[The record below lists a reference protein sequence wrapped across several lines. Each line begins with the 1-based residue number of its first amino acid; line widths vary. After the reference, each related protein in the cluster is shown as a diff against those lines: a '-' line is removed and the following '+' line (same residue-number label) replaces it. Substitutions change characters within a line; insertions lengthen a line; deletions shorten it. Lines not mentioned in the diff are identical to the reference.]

1 MTEDLSVHELWDS
14 APFSERAFR
23 AADLSRL
30 PESARRYLEHA
41 IAPGTLLSQAV
52 RLHMHGEI
60 KLQRWLPFKAE
71 QVVVWDRG
79 FIWSATVRMF
89 GMPIR
94 GSDRLVNGEGAMRWR
109 LFGII
114 PVMNASGPNITRS
127 AADRVG
133 AESVWLPSVLCS
145 DDVSWTITDSSRPR
159 ASFTVQGE
167 TVELELTLD
176 DRGRLNAVK
185 LPRWGNPK
193 GAEFHYVD
201 FGGVVEEEDTFGGYT
216 IPTRLRIGW
225 YFDTDRFE
233 SDGEFFRV
241 SIDDATYR

>member
-1 MTEDLSVHELWDS
+1 MTEKLSLNELWDP
-14 APFSERAFR
+14 APFGERAFR

-30 PESARRYLEHA
+30 PESARRYFEHA
-41 IAPGTLLSQAV
+41 IAPGILLSRAV

-71 QVVVWDRG
+71 QVIVWGRG
-79 FIWSATVRMF
+79 FIWNATVRMF

-94 GSDRLVNGEGAMRWR
+94 GSDRLVDGEGTMRWR

-114 PVMNASGPNITRS
+114 PVMTASGPNITRS
-127 AADRVG
+127 AAGRVG
-133 AESVWLPSVLCS
+133 GESVWLPSVLCN

-185 LPRWGNPK
+185 LPRWGNPE

-201 FGGVVEEEDTFGGYT
+201 FGVVVEEEHTFGGYT
-216 IPTRLRIGW
+216 IPTRLRAGW
-225 YFDTDRFE
+225 CFDTDRFE
-233 SDGEFFRV
+233 SDG
-241 SIDDATYR
+241 